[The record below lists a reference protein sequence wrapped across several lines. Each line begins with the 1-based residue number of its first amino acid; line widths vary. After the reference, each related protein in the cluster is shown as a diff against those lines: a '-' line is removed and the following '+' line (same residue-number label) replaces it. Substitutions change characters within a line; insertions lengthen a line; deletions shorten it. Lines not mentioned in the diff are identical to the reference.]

1 MTVGARIQELR
12 ERRKMSRAA
21 LAALLGVHRQTVY
34 RWEIGQGRVDMN
46 DAAEIATALGVTVPT
61 LFRTIG

>member
-1 MTVGARIQELR
+1 
-12 ERRKMSRAA
+12 MSRAA